1 MLLSS
6 ILTDQLWS
14 ICIIEHDAAAIF
26 FYYATPDMQQLR
38 ALFLIS
44 WKIWDALYNITCPSI
59 DVQQQGKYIMMM
71 EASSSQK
78 QPAEAVAND
87 INYATTKSAGDFC
100 CADAHLTNIRGV
112 EGGGRVANQRCVY
125 ADYLSGI
132 SSMHNEP
139 FSSTW
144 RATYSASARAYYYFV
159 GLLWNDVAQIH
170 FRRLHPTSKRK

>member
-26 FYYATPDMQQLR
+26 FYYAMPGMQQLR

-71 EASSSQK
+71 EASSSQQK
-78 QPAEAVAND
+78 PAEAAAND
-87 INYATTKSAGDFC
+87 INYATTAKA
-100 CADAHLTNIRGV
+100 
-112 EGGGRVANQRCVY
+112 
-125 ADYLSGI
+125 
-132 SSMHNEP
+132 
-139 FSSTW
+139 
-144 RATYSASARAYYYFV
+144 RATFAVLMHISR
-159 GLLWNDVAQIH
+159 I
-170 FRRLHPTSKRK
+170 